1 MLVQAMS
8 SCYEPKRGHPQP
20 KRSHRKR
27 HFLGTRP
34 LAGDNKAQGS
44 MLEPVA
50 HKTRHPENHS
60 NIFFASD
67 KNPLTLVFFS
77 IN

>member
-1 MLVQAMS
+1 
-8 SCYEPKRGHPQP
+8 
-20 KRSHRKR
+20 
-27 HFLGTRP
+27 LGARP

-60 NIFFASD
+60 NIFFVSD